1 MTPAVRAHPVDDDIL
16 TDSHLRYRARTVFRE
31 LQARY
36 GFGGA
41 RELIAEI
48 INEAAERSGRYNHA
62 E

>member
-1 MTPAVRAHPVDDDIL
+1 MTTAAKARPVDDDTL
-16 TDSHLRYRARTVFRE
+16 TDGHLRYRARTVFRE

>member
-1 MTPAVRAHPVDDDIL
+1 MTPAVRAHPADDDTL
-16 TDSHLRYRARTVFRE
+16 TDSHLRYRARTIFRE

>member
-1 MTPAVRAHPVDDDIL
+1 MTPAVRAHLVDDDTL
-16 TDSHLRYRARTVFRE
+16 TDGHLRYRARTVFRE

-48 INEAAERSGRYNHA
+48 INEAAERSGRFQHD
-62 E
+62 

>member
-1 MTPAVRAHPVDDDIL
+1 MTPALKAHVANDDTL
-16 TDSHLRYRARTVFRE
+16 TDGHLRYRARTVFRE

-62 E
+62 K

>member
-1 MTPAVRAHPVDDDIL
+1 MTASFKPSPVDDDAL
-16 TDSHLRYRARTVFRE
+16 TDRHLRYRARTVFRE

-48 INEAAERSGRYNHA
+48 INEAAERLGRYSDV
-62 E
+62 

>member
-1 MTPAVRAHPVDDDIL
+1 MTPSTTIRPAEDDAL
-16 TDSHLRYRARTVFRE
+16 TDGHLRYRARTVFRE

-48 INEAAERSGRYNHA
+48 INEAAERSGRYSDV
-62 E
+62 